1 MASNAPDAASVAHF
15 YIKPEI
21 TVGDILTLVTILITL
36 YTLYSAW
43 VQSKRIREKELATN
57 IRNACA
63 NVLGKLERWRELNLS
78 IFENAQ
84 PLYVETSEMLEKNQN
99 VIKTRD
105 YLWKSLNAARNEIR
119 HTVLE
124 EKLESAYT
132 DLYGY
137 SPQLVDGFT
146 HALEQLKTVENA
158 VFTAFLA
165 KTQDSVMDWQSKL
178 NQYTSAMLGNELR
191 ELAAQHGEQFEKNTH
206 TAIAPLK
213 QKLTELL
220 RESDQALINPKNHWV
235 IS

>member
-1 MASNAPDAASVAHF
+1 MASNAPDTASVAHF

-43 VQSKRIREKELATN
+43 IQSKRVREKELATN

-105 YLWKSLNAARNEIR
+105 YLWKSLSAARNAIR

-137 SPQLVDGFT
+137 SPQLVDGFIL
-146 HALEQLKTVENA
+146 ALEQLKTAENT
-158 VFTAFLA
+158 VFTDFLA
-165 KTQDSVMDWQSKL
+165 KTQDSVMDWQDKL
-178 NQYTSAMLGNELR
+178 NRYTSAMLGNELR
-191 ELAAQHGEQFEKNTH
+191 ELAAQHGEQFEQSTQA
-206 TAIAPLK
+206 AIAPLK

>member
-1 MASNAPDAASVAHF
+1 MASIAHF
-15 YIKPEI
+15 HIKPEI

-43 VQSKRIREKELATN
+43 MQSKRLREKELATN

-63 NVLGKLERWRELNLS
+63 NVLGKLERWRELNVAL
-78 IFENAQ
+78 FENAQ

-105 YLWKSLNAARNEIR
+105 YLWKNLNAARNAIR

-124 EKLESAYT
+124 EKLESSYT

-137 SPQLVDGFT
+137 SPQLVDRFIT
-146 HALEQLKTVENA
+146 VLSELKEVEKA
-158 VFTAFLA
+158 VFSDFLE
-165 KTQDSVMDWQSKL
+165 KSQQNVMDYQNKL
-178 NQYTSAMLGNELR
+178 GQYTSAMLGNELR
-191 ELAAQHGEQFEKNTH
+191 ELAAQCSEAFEHNAT
-206 TAIAPLK
+206 TAIEPLK

-220 RESDQALINPKNHWV
+220 REPDQNIINRKNHWV

>member
-1 MASNAPDAASVAHF
+1 MASIAHF
-15 YIKPEI
+15 HIKPEI

-43 VQSKRIREKELATN
+43 MQSKRLREKELATN

-63 NVLGKLERWRELNLS
+63 NVLGKLERWRELNVAL
-78 IFENAQ
+78 FENAQ

-105 YLWKSLNAARNEIR
+105 YLWKNLNATRNAIR

-124 EKLESAYT
+124 EKLESSYT

-137 SPQLVDGFT
+137 SPQLVDSFIT
-146 HALEQLKTVENA
+146 VLSELKEVEKA
-158 VFTAFLA
+158 VFSDFLE
-165 KTQDSVMDWQSKL
+165 KTQQNVMDYQNKL
-178 NQYTSAMLGNELR
+178 GQYTSAMLGNELR
-191 ELAAQHGEQFEKNTH
+191 ELAAQCSETFEQNAN
-206 TAIAPLK
+206 TAIEPLK

-220 RESDQALINPKNHWV
+220 REPDQNIINRKNHWV